1 MARKQT
7 AFTPCLSSFFDSQN
21 ALQTHLHQTNYTMVL
36 LLLWE
41 TFPYLSMSGKGVN
54 SGVSENLTTAD
65 NFLCSFTATFTR
77 AYWTTTPPTSGFCS
91 QWELAIHSCV
101 SSHEYLSHPA
111 TSVTCLPQCFKTR
124 NMAPIF
130 IYKAHELHTANP
142 SGLVFHSD

>member
-7 AFTPCLSSFFDSQN
+7 GFTPCLSSFFDSQN

-91 QWELAIHSCV
+91 RCEQAQWPFIPVQVVMSIYRIQQPLSPASHSA
-101 SSHEYLSHPA
+101 SKPETWLQYLFIRH
-111 TSVTCLPQCFKTR
+111 TSYTPLTPQ
-124 NMAPIF
+124 
-130 IYKAHELHTANP
+130 
-142 SGLVFHSD
+142 V